1 MQDLFAALINLV
13 LVDPLQH
20 EIAEAFAASRA
31 PHEVVVSV
39 ATCAT
44 AHGSQIVDRALGDPW
59 WAASSAFGV
68 WVGSAE
74 QYKLLVEAAPE
85 CAAAV
90 EAARPFLEARESRS
104 GQAYDPHHP

>member
-20 EIAEAFAASRA
+20 EIAKALAATRA
-31 PHEVVVSV
+31 PQEVVVSV

-59 WAASSAFGV
+59 WAASNAFGV
-68 WVGSAE
+68 WVGLAE
-74 QYKLLVEAAPE
+74 PYTLLVEAAPE

-90 EAARPFLEARESRS
+90 EAVRPFFEA
-104 GQAYDPHHP
+104 Q